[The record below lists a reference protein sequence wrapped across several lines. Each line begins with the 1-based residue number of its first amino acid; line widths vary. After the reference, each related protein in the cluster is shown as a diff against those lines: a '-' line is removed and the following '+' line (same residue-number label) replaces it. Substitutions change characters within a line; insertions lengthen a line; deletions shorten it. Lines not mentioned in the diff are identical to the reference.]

1 MNIAKIDKYKKWTAI
16 LWRSTKQI
24 WTLLNT
30 ENWTWRKTK
39 QTWPLLKLTNAEKKL
54 NNNSMME
61 NKTEILN
68 TNTDHD
74 RTQNRYE
81 HYYKTEQHFY
91 RGIQNWHE
99 HDWKTEQH
107 FYDRTLNRTQ
117 LHFDESNNKHTRM
130 FVSCFDKVE
139 GFYDRYKVL
148 LTISTLVYHF

>member
-30 ENWTWRKTK
+30 KNWTWRKTK
-39 QTWPLLKLTNAEKKL
+39 QTWPLPKLTNTNKK
-54 NNNSMME
+54 NNSIME

-81 HYYKTEQHFY
+81 HY
-91 RGIQNWHE
+91 
-99 HDWKTEQH
+99 
-107 FYDRTLNRTQ
+107 
-117 LHFDESNNKHTRM
+117 
-130 FVSCFDKVE
+130 
-139 GFYDRYKVL
+139 
-148 LTISTLVYHF
+148 